1 MGPRGTKTL
10 HRKPKYVLK
19 QIGKLAGADVAPSDT
34 KEKLVDKLLATP
46 GMKLLLGAGLTT
58 TAAFGIYYTFLRQG
72 QNPKLADVQ
81 KEILAQKGSTESSKK
96 AAEVIAKQLSACKDK
111 ASNFT
116 WKKLGQALATFSF
129 SPGLFFKL
137 PIEGKLENCCL
148 IEWIGDDVSF
158 EAWDDDKSVIYNIPI
173 IKILEMWLSREER
186 ADKEE
191 QDFLAI
197 VKHFWQGLK
206 LKKIEKEQQIM
217 MDYYKKQLEK
227 QQK

>member
-19 QIGKLAGADVAPSDT
+19 QIGKLAGTDVAPSDT

-72 QNPKLADVQ
+72 QKPKLADVQ
-81 KEILAQKGSTESSKK
+81 KEILAKKGSTESSKK

-116 WKKLGQALATFSF
+116 WKKLGQELAESSF

-137 PIEGKLENCCL
+137 PIEEKLENCCV
-148 IEWIGDDVSF
+148 IGGTGDNVIF
-158 EAWDDDKSVIYNIPI
+158 EAWDNDKSVTYNKSIME
-173 IKILEMWLSREER
+173 ILEMWLSREEI
-186 ADKEE
+186 ADEE
-191 QDFLAI
+191 EKDFLALI
-197 VKHFWQGLK
+197 WKYK
-206 LKKIEKEQQIM
+206 MTKILETSKERLIE
-217 MDYYKKQLEK
+217 MDNYFKKQLEGK
-227 QQK
+227 RK